1 MNNLYAVI
9 FAGGLGSR
17 LWPISRKRSPKQITP
32 FLNNQTM
39 LQRTYELVQQIV
51 PATNILVCTNADYKA
66 ACLQQIPEL
75 KEQQLIVE
83 PMRRNT
89 CAAVGLAA
97 TVLNK
102 LDPQAKMINVWS
114 DHYIKN
120 KNEYKEKMLLAVKS
134 LDKYPDYL
142 INVVIKP
149 EYPAIG
155 YGYLEAGELLDD
167 GMYEARRFVEKPDL
181 ETAQQYLQ
189 AGNFYWNA
197 AMFAWNVKTLLNL
210 YQQYMPEMY
219 QELMK
224 IQTAW
229 NTDEQEQILNEVFPQ
244 LESISVDYA
253 IFEKAP
259 KIALIPA
266 DLGWRDIG
274 SWNSIYEILTT
285 EGDNIVKRGNV
296 ETVDTEDALI
306 FNENPDKLVTVVG
319 MEDIVIVDTKDSL
332 LVVKKSKDQDIKKL
346 VKRLE
351 EKELTEYL

>member
-32 FLNNQTM
+32 FLDNQTM
-39 LQRTYELVQQIV
+39 LQRTYDLVKQIV
-51 PATNILVCTNADYKA
+51 PATNILVCTNVDYKSI
-66 ACLQQIPEL
+66 CLQQIPGL
-75 KEQQLIVE
+75 KEHQLIVE

-97 TVLNK
+97 AVLNK
-102 LDPQAKMINVWS
+102 FNPQAKMINVWS

-120 KNEYKEKMLLAVKS
+120 KEEYKEKMLLAVKS
-134 LDKYPDYL
+134 LDRYPDYL
-142 INVVIKP
+142 INVAIKP

-167 GMYEARRFVEKPDL
+167 GMYRAKRFVEKPDL
-181 ETAQQYLQ
+181 ETAQQYLR

-197 AMFAWNVKTLLNL
+197 AMFAWNVETLLGL
-210 YQQYMPEMY
+210 YQKYMPEMH

-224 IQTAW
+224 IQREW
-229 NTDEQEQILNEVFPQ
+229 GTDKQEQTLNDIFPQ

-253 IFEKAP
+253 IFEKAS
-259 KIALIPA
+259 KIALIPS
-266 DLGWRDIG
+266 DLGWKDIG
-274 SWNSIYEILTT
+274 SWNSIYEILAEE
-285 EGDNIVKRGNV
+285 EGVVKRGNV
-296 ETVDTEDALI
+296 ETVDTENALI

-332 LVVKKSKDQDIKKL
+332 LVVKKSKDQDVKKL
-346 VKRLE
+346 VKKLE
-351 EKELTEYL
+351 EKERTEYI

>member
-1 MNNLYAVI
+1 MNNIYAVI

-17 LWPISRKRSPKQITP
+17 LWPISRKESPKQITP

-51 PATNILVCTNADYKA
+51 PATNIFVCTNMDYKK
-66 ACLQQIPEL
+66 ACLQQVPEL

-83 PMRRNT
+83 PIRRNT

-102 LDPQAKMINVWS
+102 INPQAKMINIWS

-120 KNEYKEKMLLAVKS
+120 KEEYKEKMLLAVKS

-155 YGYLEAGELLDD
+155 YGYLEAGEPLDN
-167 GMYEARRFVEKPDL
+167 GMYKAKRFVEKPDL
-181 ETAQQYLQ
+181 ETAQQYIRE
-189 AGNFYWNA
+189 GNFYWNA
-197 AMFAWNVKTLLNL
+197 AMFAWNVKTLLDL
-210 YQQYMPEMY
+210 YQQHMPEMY
-219 QELMK
+219 QKLMK
-224 IQTAW
+224 IQESW
-229 NTDEQEQILNEVFPQ
+229 NTDKQEQTLNEIFPQ

-266 DLGWRDIG
+266 DLGWKDIG
-274 SWNSIYEILTT
+274 SWSSIHEILVG
-285 EGDNIVKRGNV
+285 EDNVVKRGDV
-296 ETVDTEDALI
+296 ETIDTKDALI

-319 MEDIVIVDTKDSL
+319 MEDIVVVDTKDSL
-332 LVVKKSKDQDIKKL
+332 LVVKKSKDQDVKKL
-346 VKRLE
+346 VKKLE
-351 EKELTEYL
+351 EKEMTKYL